1 MEEIKKYKVTKAF
14 DEFEK
19 GDVFVGNENGG
30 YEFREI
36 SEKPGYREETII
48 EVNKEYIDEMVE
60 EGYLTLIEEED
71 SCGCCDK
78 LEKVKLLVDTLLDT
92 YKEDY
97 ENLLKAFEQGDVQQ
111 CVKVEAETVY
121 YNLNKVLTRIKQE
134 IDE

>member
-60 EGYLTLIEEED
+60 EGYLTLIEED